1 MTFFLVYAA
10 LLLGMGLLEALRE
23 SRAKSGRDAF
33 FVNSRASGPW
43 QVGIS
48 IIASCVG
55 GSATLGMAG
64 LALAGGNTRI
74 LVAGRRGVRTVCPDL
89 VSGKESA
96 GKRRAYHAGNGRRL
110 SGP

>member
-1 MTFFLVYAA
+1 
-10 LLLGMGLLEALRE
+10 MGLLEALRE

-55 GSATLGMAG
+55 GSATLGMARYG
-64 LALAGGNTRI
+64 YTYCGATAFLNLVCKIIGYRRI
-74 LVAGRRGVRTVCPDL
+74 FLRSFRKLFFVFFLRKLCIFF
-89 VSGKESA
+89 
-96 GKRRAYHAGNGRRL
+96 
-110 SGP
+110 

>member
-64 LALAGGNTRI
+64 
-74 LVAGRRGVRTVCPDL
+74 VAGRRGVRTVCPDP